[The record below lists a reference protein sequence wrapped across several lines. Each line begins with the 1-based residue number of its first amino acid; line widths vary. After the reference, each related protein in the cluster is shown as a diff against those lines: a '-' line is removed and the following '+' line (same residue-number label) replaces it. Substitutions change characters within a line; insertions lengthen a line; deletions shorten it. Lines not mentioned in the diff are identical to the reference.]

1 MKLDLTGY
9 PRSIRDRNLSVYSK
23 IIAVADAFDAATSR
37 RAYQTVP
44 LQPADVLKEMWENP
58 RRGQDPVLVKAF
70 INLTGV
76 YPVGTAVILDTYEIC
91 VVHGAN
97 PDPAQL
103 HRPIIRVVV
112 TGDGQSLGDGFL
124 TDLTDTNEDGTFKRS
139 IIKVTDPDKYGIK
152 PSDYFV

>member
-1 MKLDLTGY
+1 
-9 PRSIRDRNLSVYSK
+9 
-23 IIAVADAFDAATSR
+23 
-37 RAYQTVP
+37 
-44 LQPADVLKEMWENP
+44 
-58 RRGQDPVLVKAF
+58 
-70 INLTGV
+70 
-76 YPVGTAVILDTYEIC
+76 VGTAVILDTYEIC

>member
-1 MKLDLTGY
+1 
-9 PRSIRDRNLSVYSK
+9 VFSK

-37 RAYQTVP
+37 RAYQSVP
-44 LQPADVLKEMWENP
+44 LEPADVLREMWENP

-76 YPVGTAVILDTYEIC
+76 YPVGTCVVLDTYEIA
-91 VVHGAN
+91 VVHAAN
-97 PDPAQL
+97 PDPTFL
-103 HRPIIRVVV
+103 HRPIVRVVMTAEGSPLSPGNLEDLSV
-112 TGDGQSLGDGFL
+112 TTGDGSFA
-124 TDLTDTNEDGTFKRS
+124 RS